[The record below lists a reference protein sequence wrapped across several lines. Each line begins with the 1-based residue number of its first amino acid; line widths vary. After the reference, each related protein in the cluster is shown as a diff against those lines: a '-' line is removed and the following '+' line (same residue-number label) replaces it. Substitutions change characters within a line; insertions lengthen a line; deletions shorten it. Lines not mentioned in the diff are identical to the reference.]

1 MKVLLVN
8 GSPHSKG
15 ETYKALS
22 LVEQALQEN
31 GIETGWFWIGNKPVR
46 GCIDCKKCSK
56 SFRCTFTDDV
66 CNDLIEAM
74 LSADG
79 IIIGSPVYFA
89 APSGALCALLD
100 RVFYAASTHGGLF
113 KGKPAAAVAS
123 CMRSGANSTIDR
135 INKYFA
141 FSQMPIVSSDYW
153 NLLFS
158 SQSKMDRDEKGR
170 KTMRTLGSNMAT
182 LLQASLASHIYTN
195 ATAQNAKP
203 GTKTY

>member
-22 LVEQALQEN
+22 LVEQALREK
-31 GIETGWFWIGNKPVR
+31 GLETEWFWIGNKPVR
-46 GCIDCKKCSK
+46 GCIDCRKCSNG
-56 SFRCTFTDDV
+56 FRCAFTDDV

-74 LSADG
+74 LNADG
-79 IIIGSPVYFA
+79 VIIGSPVYFA

-158 SQSKMDRDEKGR
+158 SQSKMERDEKGR
-170 KTMRTLGSNMAT
+170 KTMQTLGSNMAT
-182 LLQASLASHIYTN
+182 LLISKSRQPHIHDRYNTER
-195 ATAQNAKP
+195 QVKD
-203 GTKTY
+203 